1 MISMKQLEAYIN
13 EKLKIRHP
21 IYDELGLDLFNNVKS
36 EADFNNNAKELLNTL
51 LDISEN
57 IYDGPNTRISA
68 DNCKYILIIKDN
80 STVIFV
86 GDNSKDDCFL
96 LAYNTTLKSIMI
108 PRLVKNITNFIPKEH
123 KQSNLYVFKFNNEL
137 DALLKYCEKH
147 AD

>member
-1 MISMKQLEAYIN
+1 MKQLETYIN

-21 IYDELGLDLFNNVKS
+21 VYDELGLDLFNNVKS
-36 EADFNNNAKELLNTL
+36 EADFNNNANEFLNTL

-57 IYDGPNTRISA
+57 IYDGPNTHISA
-68 DNCKYILIIKDN
+68 DNCKYIMIIKDN
-80 STVIFV
+80 SMVIFV

>member
-1 MISMKQLEAYIN
+1 MKQLEAYIN

-21 IYDELGLDLFNNVKS
+21 VYYELELDLFDNVKS
-36 EADFNNNAKELLNTL
+36 EADFNNNANKLLNTL

-57 IYDGPNTRISA
+57 IYDGPNTHISA
-68 DNCKYILIIKDN
+68 DNCKYIMIIKDN
-80 STVIFV
+80 PAVIFV

-123 KQSNLYVFKFNNEL
+123 KQSNLYIFKFNNEL